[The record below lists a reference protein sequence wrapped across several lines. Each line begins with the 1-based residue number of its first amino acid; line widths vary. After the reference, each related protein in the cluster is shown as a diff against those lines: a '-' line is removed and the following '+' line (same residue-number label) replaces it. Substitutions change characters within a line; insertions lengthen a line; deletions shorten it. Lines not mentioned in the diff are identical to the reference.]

1 MNNSNLM
8 SRGILLVAALA
19 LTACP
24 TGNKCTTNADCTG
37 GLVCSVMSGTCVTST
52 GMGGGIG
59 AGGGVG
65 AGGGS
70 GGGNTG
76 GGNTGGGNTGGG
88 GGGSTG
94 GGNGTDGGTSNETCE
109 MAEVVTAATFTGSS
123 IGAVSDYNIARDSS
137 GTGCNNYGSHPGADV
152 VYKITVP
159 ARSRV
164 ELTLQGM
171 GGDGTSMA
179 NPAFDPATYLVAVPA
194 SNCTTPGTGP
204 DGGVI
209 SEVRCIASSADPLDD
224 PTTDLVLPEVVGY
237 TNYTTTAV
245 ELLYVVESGWDG
257 LTEVDTDIWA
267 TDQGDFSVTV
277 TTTALPPA
285 PANDTCATATVLATT
300 GTALAT
306 ETTAGATPDIDFA
319 TPNTC
324 VNTTGLGDV
333 FYSVLVPAGQRL
345 TVAATTPVAMNVIG
359 INIFEGACSGVATCK
374 GAVSQTSGMPA
385 SARFD
390 NRGAADVTVLVEVAT
405 ANDAST
411 GAGFSI
417 SATLAAI
424 PPAPA
429 NDTCTGAVALVNA
442 MATTGTTVGA
452 LSDLTFATPATGC
465 INTTGDGDVYYSAMV
480 QPGQRLTVTA
490 TTATDD
496 LAVNIFAGAC
506 SMVATCKSGS
516 SLTGGTPARATYDNT
531 GTAAIAVLVQVST
544 ADAAQLGAT
553 FTVTATSAAIP
564 PPPAN
569 DTCTGAI
576 PLVNATATNGTTVSA
591 RSDLTFAAG
600 SMGCFNTVG
609 DGDVFYSVM
618 VQPGQR
624 LTVAATTPTE
634 DIAVNIFAGACSMVA
649 TCKSATSFTGGTPAT
664 ARYDNTGTAAVAVVV
679 QVSTADAAQLGSDF
693 TVTATSAAIPP
704 PPSNDVCAA
713 PQTLTANMLTNGT
726 TISATPTML
735 FGMGASTTCRGA
747 GTGTRPDVFYRLDI
761 PAMKTATI
769 TVTPVMGLD
778 TLINVIEPAT
788 MCSGVT
794 ACIAADDTGNRSE
807 PDVATYANTS
817 AMPKTVLVH
826 VGTWFNEEG
835 DFTINAVIP

>member
-1 MNNSNLM
+1 M
-8 SRGILLVAALA
+8 SRGIFLVAALA

-37 GLVCSVMSGTCVTST
+37 GLVCSVMSGTCVAST
-52 GMGGGIG
+52 GTGGGIG
-59 AGGGVG
+59 AGGGGG

-123 IGAVSDYNIARDSS
+123 IGAVSDYDIARDSS

-171 GGDGTSMA
+171 GGDGMSMA

-209 SEVRCIASSADPLDD
+209 SEARCIASSEDPLND

-237 TNYTTTAV
+237 TNFTTTPV

-257 LTEVDTDIWA
+257 LTEVDMGIWA
-267 TDQGDFSVTV
+267 TDQGNFTVTV

-285 PANDTCATATVLATT
+285 PANDTCATATVLPTT

-333 FYSVLVPAGQRL
+333 FYSVRVPAGQRL
-345 TVAATTPVAMNVIG
+345 TVSATTPVAMNVIG

-374 GAVSQTSGMPA
+374 GGRSQTSGMPA
-385 SARFD
+385 TARFD

-405 ANDAST
+405 ANQAST
-411 GAGFSI
+411 GAAFSI

-424 PPAPA
+424 PPPPA
-429 NDTCTGAVALVNA
+429 NDTCTGAIALVNA
-442 MATTGTTVGA
+442 TATMGTTVGA
-452 LSDLTFATPATGC
+452 LSDLTFATPAAGC
-465 INTTGDGDVYYSAMV
+465 IRTTGDGDVYYSAMV

-490 TTATDD
+490 TTPTDD
-496 LAVNIFAGAC
+496 LAVNIFEGMC
-506 SMVATCKSGS
+506 SMVATCKSGAS
-516 SLTGGTPARATYDNT
+516 GAPGTPATAKYDNT
-531 GTAAIAVLVQVST
+531 GAAPIAVLVQIST
-544 ADAAQLGAT
+544 NDAAQVGAA
-553 FTVTATSAAIP
+553 FTVTATSGAIP

-569 DTCTGAI
+569 DACAA
-576 PLVNATATNGTTVSA
+576 PQVLTANTVTNGTTTSSVS
-591 RSDLTFAAG
+591 S
-600 SMGCFNTVG
+600 
-609 DGDVFYSVM
+609 
-618 VQPGQR
+618 
-624 LTVAATTPTE
+624 
-634 DIAVNIFAGACSMVA
+634 
-649 TCKSATSFTGGTPAT
+649 
-664 ARYDNTGTAAVAVVV
+664 
-679 QVSTADAAQLGSDF
+679 
-693 TVTATSAAIPP
+693 
-704 PPSNDVCAA
+704 
-713 PQTLTANMLTNGT
+713 
-726 TISATPTML
+726 ML
-735 FGMGASTTCRGA
+735 FGMGASTTCA
-747 GTGTRPDVFYRLDI
+747 GTGTLKRDVFYSLEI

-769 TVTPVMGLD
+769 TVTPGMTLD
-778 TLINVIEPAT
+778 TLINVIEPVT

-794 ACIAADDTGNRSE
+794 ACIARNDMGNDGE
-807 PDVATYANTS
+807 PDIATYANAGAT
-817 AMPKTVLVH
+817 PKTVLIQIAAWGNV
-826 VGTWFNEEG
+826 EG
-835 DFTINAVIP
+835 DFTINAAIP